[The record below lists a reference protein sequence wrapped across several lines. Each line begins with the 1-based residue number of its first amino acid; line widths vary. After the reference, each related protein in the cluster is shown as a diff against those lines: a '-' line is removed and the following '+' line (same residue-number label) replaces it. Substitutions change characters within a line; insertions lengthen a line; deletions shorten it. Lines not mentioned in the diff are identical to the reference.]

1 MHEVAAAEGTTL
13 RDYVQV
19 VRRRKWIILLTMI
32 LVPVA
37 AVVLSLRQTP
47 MYQSSAEVLLNR
59 QNSALLSG
67 AADPNTYYQPE
78 RVLQTQAELARVPA
92 VAERVI
98 ETSGANESVQDF
110 LASSSVS
117 SEPNSDILTFKVVD
131 EDPGMAQK
139 LATSYAHG
147 FTQYRAELD
156 TTAIASALSSVTQRI
171 ASLEAAGDRSSALYT
186 NLIEKEQQL
195 RTAQALQTSTLSV
208 VREADGATQTQPKPV
223 RNGILALL
231 VGLVLGIGL
240 AFLWDALDVRV
251 RTAEEIGK
259 VLELPLLARL
269 PASARG
275 QRAEQLST
283 LVDPH
288 GAQAEAFRMLRTNLD
303 FMNLE
308 RAAKRI
314 MVTSA
319 IESEGKSTTA
329 ANLAVTFARAG
340 RRVGLVDLDLRRP
353 FIAKFFDLNDRPGLT
368 HVALG
373 YVEFEDALATLA
385 FKAGGDGFPDG
396 LNGSSEEENGHGPSG
411 GLLQV
416 LTAGPIPP
424 DPGEFAN
431 SHVVRDLLD
440 KLEKRSDI
448 LIIDAP
454 PLLRV
459 GDAMALSAQADGIIV
474 VARLGVAKRPMLRE
488 IHRLMSVAPAAKLGF
503 VLTGAQ
509 EEEGYGYAAY
519 KTYGQ
524 EPAKRPAR
532 RERVS

>member
-1 MHEVAAAEGTTL
+1 MHEGAAAEGTTL

-19 VRRRKWIILLTMI
+19 IRRRKWIMLLTMA
-32 LVPVA
+32 LVTVG

-92 VAERVI
+92 VAQRVI
-98 ETSGANESVQDF
+98 RAAGANESVQDF
-110 LASSSVS
+110 FASSSVT

-131 EDPGMAQK
+131 EDPELAQK
-139 LATSYAHG
+139 LATAYAHG
-147 FTQYRAELD
+147 FTAYRAELD
-156 TTAIASALSSVTQRI
+156 TAAITTALSSVAERI
-171 ASLEAAGDRSSALYT
+171 TSLEAVGDRSSALYT

-195 RTAQALQTSTLSV
+195 KTAQALQTSTLSV
-208 VREADGATQTQPKPV
+208 IREADGVTQTQPKPV

-259 VLELPLLARL
+259 ELELPLLARL

-275 QRAEQLST
+275 QRSDQLST

-308 RAAKRI
+308 RSAKRI

-340 RRVGLVDLDLRRP
+340 RRVTIVDLDLRRP
-353 FIAKFFDLNDRPGLT
+353 FIARFFGLTDRHGLT

-373 YVEFEDALATLA
+373 YVELEGALATLA
-385 FKAGGDGFPDG
+385 FKAGANGATHGA
-396 LNGSSEEENGHGPSG
+396 NGSESNGTDEPG
-411 GLLQV
+411 GILQV
-416 LTAGPIPP
+416 LTAGPTPP

-431 SHVVRDLLD
+431 SHVISELLS

-448 LIIDAP
+448 VIIDAP

-459 GDAMALSAQADGIIV
+459 GDAMALSAKADGIIV

-503 VLTGAQ
+503 VVTGSQ
-509 EEEGYGYAAY
+509 EEEGYGYASY
-519 KTYGQ
+519 KSYSQ

-532 RERVS
+532 KERVS